1 MIQRN
6 ITAQCPACTSSMVI
20 SIDASF
26 LINLDQQPDLR
37 STLGKQGAV
46 FKTCSHCRVSS
57 LDLPA
62 ALVDRA
68 AKRVIFTLPQ
78 MTTIT
83 QPEPCVVLDML
94 RHILYEEITDPPTL
108 EVICR
113 THRALMCALDD
124 VDPNDPYASFQ
135 HLIEGGIEA
144 PLRQYLYSSDFEETR
159 LLLRAHPELLDPAV
173 NAMLAQMME
182 KQRTSDH
189 KAALQLLSFKYD
201 MLSECRIYGVDA
213 VIERARV
220 TSRRLDHLSP
230 ESQMLLVARLQGP
243 EVFEAVASQTPNIQ
257 ERYRQFAREI
267 EALGFIPDTL
277 EQQVQAAFDAL
288 FETASLEELAH
299 LLQRRSILCSPR
311 MEALLR
317 NVLADYHAKED
328 RIRSALVQGRL
339 WLVRR
344 TKEVGIQA
352 AVQEF
357 QTLFAQVDP
366 LVQEFTYDAVEGRLP
381 LSILSDREARVRLF
395 AENPALF
402 ARVEAVMRVIL
413 RGAIERGDAPD
424 PLCDLKDQPEELREL
439 YIDMYI
445 GRLPLVAFEDFTALE
460 ATHPAAYYRLGQ
472 LVSTMDDPAP
482 ARTTSAPPPSSQA
495 WYQAVAEQLD
505 LMWHVAQRVQ
515 HFGDPSLLHQ
525 AVEAWEQARSHPL
538 FATADP
544 DMQATFISGAGLLY
558 VLRYQTYGDPD
569 DLERSIACYTEMI
582 GLSPEGS
589 PSRFEGLMQQAGVL
603 ATRYTHQTNNLADL
617 NQAIVSGRVALECI
631 PTDPLDHALARANI
645 AMFLAQR
652 FERTGT
658 YGDLQESID
667 LLEDAVDE
675 LSSSEYLPRNES
687 QLGLNLAT
695 RAQITGSAAD
705 LERAV
710 NLTRKTSLRVEN
722 HNPDLPY
729 LLGNWAIALGIRY
742 QLYGTLEDLNQLI
755 TLCQQALELM
765 HANDRF
771 RIRTLIMLSDALRD
785 RSRLRGY
792 ATDLDAAIGYLRE
805 AERDL
810 PHSHPQYH
818 LILFSYGKALSAR
831 YHDSG
836 DRSALNQAIHLLR
849 RAYSM
854 LPTDV
859 THRAIIMEAYGHYL
873 LKRNAPEDIAAA
885 IAAAREAAL
894 SSRDNALVRAG
905 ALSLLALAL
914 RRRPSNMQDIAV
926 VSEIRQAYEVACLA
940 YRNLLLAGSMLGIAR
955 EWGDWAT
962 QRQAWPEAVTAYKY
976 ALTAVDSRYRV
987 QVLRTSQDQWLE
999 EVRSLHAAA
1008 AYAHARAGDL
1018 RAAALTLERG
1028 RTRGLSMAIS
1038 RDHADL
1044 EQLRT
1049 DHPDAYETYHIAASR
1064 LRAFESAQA
1073 TPHLDSQDSSLP
1085 SRNQIERARLAA
1097 ADLEAAV
1104 VSIRAIKGFAEFL
1117 MPVSATDLD
1126 SATLPGCPLV
1136 YISAASAG
1144 GLALILLRSEERAP
1158 ADVDVVWLPQL
1169 TENAVAAL
1177 VTSGPESWLG
1187 VYSAYHRRPTQSEDR
1202 FGLVADHE
1210 NTLPVRED
1218 RRWLDTIDATTRR
1231 LWNMVMGPVIERL
1244 ESRRVTQAIL
1254 IPAGLLALLPLHAA
1268 WFQDAERRVYALDR
1282 LLLSYAPLARI
1293 LNSIR
1298 SRVAGRNDRLV
1309 AVEEPQPVH
1318 GATLP
1323 AAHHEINAIHQHF
1336 LDPSVVR
1343 GAAATRHTVLATLPD
1358 ADVAHF
1364 ACHAGADWNDPRCSG
1379 LLLAGNDVLTVD
1391 DLLALRLQRARLAVL
1406 SACETAMI
1414 GTHMPDEAISLPAG
1428 FLRAGFCGVAASLWA
1443 VADLSTALL
1452 MERFY
1457 ELWRVDGLEPP
1468 AALRH
1473 AQIWL
1478 RDSSKKD
1485 KLDHYRQFLSPQA
1498 NDLDSQR
1505 YRSKEAFY
1513 QILER
1518 CSDEDLNFNHPYW
1531 WSAFQYV
1538 GA

>member
-1 MIQRN
+1 
-6 ITAQCPACTSSMVI
+6 MVI

-26 LINLDQQPDLR
+26 MIDLDQQPELR
-37 STLGKQGAV
+37 STLRKQGASV
-46 FKTCSHCRVSS
+46 KTCPHCGAGS

-62 ALVDRA
+62 ALVDRT
-68 AKRVIFTLPQ
+68 AKRLIFTLPQ
-78 MTTIT
+78 MTVST

-94 RHILYEEITDPPTL
+94 RHVVYEEITDPPRL

-113 THRALMCALDD
+113 TDRALISALDD
-124 VDPNDPYASFQ
+124 VDPNDPSASFQ

-144 PLRQYLYSSDFEETR
+144 PLRQYLYSTDFKETR
-159 LLLRAHPELLDPAV
+159 LLLRAHPELLDPAAD
-173 NAMLAQMME
+173 AMLAQMME
-182 KQRTSDH
+182 EQRASGH
-189 KAALQLLSFKYD
+189 EARLRLLSFKYD

-213 VIERARV
+213 VIERGQAI
-220 TSRRLDHLSP
+220 SRRIDHLSP
-230 ESQMLLVARLQGP
+230 ESQMLLVAKLQGP
-243 EVFEAVASQTPNIQ
+243 EVFKAVASQTPNIQ
-257 ERYRQFAREI
+257 ERYRQFAREM
-267 EALGFIPDTL
+267 EALGPIPDTL
-277 EQQVQAAFDAL
+277 EQQVQTAFDAL
-288 FETASLEELAH
+288 FETAGFEELTH

-311 MEALLR
+311 METLLR

-328 RIRSALVQGRL
+328 HIRSALVQGRL
-339 WLVRR
+339 WLIRR

-357 QTLFAQVDP
+357 QTLFAQIDP

-381 LSILSDREARVRLF
+381 LSILSDREARVRLLT
-395 AENPALF
+395 ENPALF

-445 GRLPLVAFEDFTALE
+445 GRLPLVAFEDLPALE
-460 ATHPAAYYRLGQ
+460 ATHPAAYYRLEQ
-472 LVSTMDDPAP
+472 LVGAMDDPAP
-482 ARTTSAPPPSSQA
+482 EQAASAPSLSSQA
-495 WYQAVAEQLD
+495 WYQAVAEQLG
-505 LMWHVAQRVQ
+505 LMWHVTQRVQ

-525 AVEAWEQARSHPL
+525 AVAAWEQARAHPL

-558 VLRYQTYGDPD
+558 VLRYETYGDPD
-569 DLERSIACYTEMI
+569 DLDRSIACYTEMI
-582 GLSPEGS
+582 SLSPEGS

-603 ATRYTHQTNNLADL
+603 ATRYMHQTNNLADL
-617 NQAIVSGRVALECI
+617 HQAIVIGRAALECI
-631 PTDPLDHALARANI
+631 PPDRLAHALARANI
-645 AMFLAQR
+645 ARFLVQR
-652 FERTGT
+652 FERTGA

-675 LSSSEYLPRNES
+675 LSSSEYLPSNQS
-687 QLGLNLAT
+687 QLGLNLAA

-710 NLTRKTSLRVEN
+710 DLTRKASLRAES
-722 HNPDLPY
+722 HNPDLPH

-742 QLYGTLEDLNQLI
+742 QLYGTLEDLNEQI

-765 HANDRF
+765 HANDRS
-771 RIRTLIMLSDALRD
+771 RIQTLIMLSDALRD
-785 RSRLRGY
+785 RSRLPGY
-792 ATDLDAAIGYLRE
+792 ATDLYAAISYLLE

-810 PHSHPQYH
+810 PHSHPHYH
-818 LILFSYGKALSAR
+818 LILFSYGKALAAH
-831 YHDSG
+831 YHASG
-836 DRSALNQAIHLLR
+836 DRSALNHAINLLG

-854 LPTDV
+854 LPVDAP
-859 THRAIIMEAYGHYL
+859 HRAMIMEVYGHNL

-885 IAAAREAAL
+885 IAAAREAAVL
-894 SSRDNALVRAG
+894 SSDNALVRAG

-926 VSEIRQAYEVACLA
+926 VNEIRQAYEAACLA
-940 YRNLLLAGSMLGIAR
+940 YRNLLLAGAMLDIAR

-962 QRQAWPEAVTAYKY
+962 QRQAWPEAVRAYEY

-999 EVRSLHAAA
+999 EVRGLHAAA

-1028 RTRGLSMAIS
+1028 RTRGLNMAIS

-1049 DHPDAYETYHIAASR
+1049 DHPDAYERYQTAAAR
-1064 LRAFESAQA
+1064 LRGFESAQA
-1073 TPHLDSQDSSLP
+1073 TSHLESLDRSLP
-1085 SRNQIERARLAA
+1085 SRNHIERARLAA

-1117 MPVSATDLD
+1117 MPVSVTDLD
-1126 SATLPGCPLV
+1126 SVTLPGCPFV
-1136 YISAASAG
+1136 YIAAASAG
-1144 GLALILLRSEERAP
+1144 GLALILSRAAERVS

-1169 TENAVAAL
+1169 TEDAVAAL
-1177 VTSGPESWLG
+1177 VTRGTESWLG
-1187 VYSAYHRRPTQSEDR
+1187 VYGAYHRRPTQSEDR

-1210 NTLPVRED
+1210 HAPPQRED
-1218 RRWLDTIDATTRR
+1218 QRWLDTIDATIRR
-1231 LWNMVMGPVIERL
+1231 LWDLVMGPVIERL
-1244 ESRRVTQAIL
+1244 EARRVTQAML

-1282 LLLSYAPLARI
+1282 LQLSYAPSARI
-1293 LNSIR
+1293 LTSVR

-1336 LDPSVVR
+1336 LDPSVMR
-1343 GAAATRHTVLATLPD
+1343 GATATRHTVLATLPD
-1358 ADVAHF
+1358 GDVAHF
-1364 ACHAGADWNDPRCSG
+1364 ACHAGADWNDPHRSG

-1414 GTHMPDEAISLPAG
+1414 GTNVPDEAISLPAG

-1457 ELWRVDGLEPP
+1457 ELWRVEGLEPP
-1468 AALRH
+1468 AALRQ

-1478 RDSSKKD
+1478 RDSSKRE

-1513 QILER
+1513 RILEQ